1 MKFIVAGILFC
12 LSLAAS
18 AAPDTHSFAPGTS
31 YYFEHFDPLQKPW
44 RPGQDLNVEEVFKNY
59 QYYEIHFQNG
69 GREILVNR
77 YIQNQKEAGVRY
89 RIRGDGGLEK
99 LAQ

>member
-1 MKFIVAGILFC
+1 MRFFVAGILFC
-12 LSLAAS
+12 LSGAAS
-18 AAPDTHSFAPGTS
+18 AAPDINTFAPDTS
-31 YYFEHFDPLQKPW
+31 YYFEHFDPQQKPW

-59 QYYEIHFQNG
+59 QYYEIQFRNG
-69 GREILVNR
+69 GREVLVNR

-89 RIRGDGGLEK
+89 RIMDDGALVK